1 MSSIQTTIQNGSMR
15 GPHNPFGASAT
26 PAAQAAEAPDLDP
39 TALEICNDPMPE
51 KRICAESKYAA
62 KFRAMKIGQALKVHP
77 DHVHTVTNSLRKWLR
92 EKKVT
97 AHVVSTKTYP
107 DCPDNLGRVWMA
119 AGLPEPK
126 ATKKPAKAVH

>member
-15 GPHNPFGASAT
+15 GAHNPFAVARTAQTQAT
-26 PAAQAAEAPDLDP
+26 ETPDLDP

-77 DHVHTVTNSLRKWLR
+77 DHVHTITSSLRKWLR
-92 EKKVT
+92 EKKVK
-97 AHVVSTKTYP
+97 AHVVSVKAYP

-126 ATKKPAKAVH
+126 ATKKTTKAVH